1 MREYEV
7 YDWNSGQTT
16 YASYR
21 HVVYDVAAGR
31 VVIDT
36 GKHTLSSRP
45 RQTCYDRDVRR
56 VADVLAGGTVTR
68 RYSCSPGR
76 GTAPTWLPAA

>member
-1 MREYEV
+1 MTDYEV
-7 YDWNSGQTT
+7 YDWHTESTA

-31 VVIDT
+31 VVLDT
-36 GKHTLSSRP
+36 GRHTLTS
-45 RQTCYDRDVRR
+45 DVRR
-56 VADVLAGGTVTR
+56 AHYDADCRRVEDVTAGGRVVR

-76 GTAPTWLPAA
+76 GTVPAWLPAA